1 MNIAELVNT
10 LKQQKVRLAV
20 DGERLLC
27 YMPSNDY
34 KMSAQLQTAIKT
46 QKIELVKYLQ
56 TLAIPK
62 STITKVARDQR
73 GFVLSSQQ
81 ERVWFTDRFE
91 QGLDYSYNNAG
102 TIDFDGKLDAQI
114 LLRCFNTV
122 IQRHESLRT
131 RFICVQDQPLQ
142 VIDEQFVID
151 MPLIE
156 IDSTD
161 DIAPYAKKHGQHL
174 FELASGQLVKLTL
187 LKLSEV
193 KHVLLFNIH
202 HIILDGWSLKILF
215 GELKTLYRAYFD
227 GQKNPLPPLPIQY
240 LDFAHW
246 QQQRKRQGGFE
257 QDLQYWQKQL
267 ANAPQLLELPTD
279 RPRAAVQDLHGNA
292 VTFDLPDRL
301 YQQLKT
307 LSLDNGVTLFMTLL
321 TGFKV
326 LLWRYTRQTD
336 LLVGTPIA
344 NRNQSQIEG
353 LIGFFVNTL
362 ILRSPIDSNDSLA
375 AVLNKVKAT
384 TLAAYEHQDLPFE
397 LLVNHLNPPR
407 SLSYNPVFQVMFM
420 LQNTQIGQFDLP
432 HLQSSLSQSDNDSA
446 KFDLSMALTEE
457 PGSIHGRLEYPTAL
471 FDETTINRM
480 IGHYQTLLEAMVLS
494 PDLTVGELSLLTGSQ
509 QHYLLH
515 TLNAKYASNQT
526 LPAKNQ
532 SIHELFEQR
541 VELAPHATALVF
553 EQQELDYQAVNQKA
567 NRLAHYLR
575 TKGVKPDTLVGLCVQ
590 RSMDMVIGLLAVLK
604 AGGAYVPLDPNYPQ
618 DRLDYMVKD
627 SGVSLVLTQKELG
640 QNLDQYPTSNPLK
653 MAGQSAASLAYV
665 IYTSGSTGLPKGV
678 MVEHH
683 NVVRLLTATQNA
695 FHFDDQDVWTLFH
708 SYAFDFSVW
717 EIWGALAFGGRLVV
731 VPDWMPRSVDDFYQ
745 LLVDEKVTVLNQ
757 TPSAFN
763 QLSSIDAQQQQPL
776 SLRVVIFGGEA
787 LNLQDLNSW
796 VERHGEN
803 KPELVNMYGIT
814 ETTVHVTYRRILAQ
828 DIMQNKG
835 SLIGRPIDDLSF
847 YILNPQLTP
856 VPIGVCGEFFVG
868 GNGVTRG
875 YLNQPELTAS
885 RFIVSPFASDET
897 LYRTGDLGR
906 YLPNGEIEYLG
917 RIDEQVKIRG
927 FRIELGEIEQ
937 QLVLL
942 PQIKSTV
949 VLVREDQPGL
959 KHLVAYV
966 VCERDVTDRDLA
978 KALRN
983 ALQAKLPEHM
993 VPSFFVKLDAFK
1005 LTNNGK
1011 IDKQWL
1017 LSEQMAPD

>member
-1 MNIAELVNT
+1 
-10 LKQQKVRLAV
+10 
-20 DGERLLC
+20 
-27 YMPSNDY
+27 
-34 KMSAQLQTAIKT
+34 
-46 QKIELVKYLQ
+46 
-56 TLAIPK
+56 
-62 STITKVARDQR
+62 
-73 GFVLSSQQ
+73 
-81 ERVWFTDRFE
+81 
-91 QGLDYSYNNAG
+91 
-102 TIDFDGKLDAQI
+102 
-114 LLRCFNTV
+114 
-122 IQRHESLRT
+122 
-131 RFICVQDQPLQ
+131 
-142 VIDEQFVID
+142 
-151 MPLIE
+151 
-156 IDSTD
+156 
-161 DIAPYAKKHGQHL
+161 
-174 FELASGQLVKLTL
+174 
-187 LKLSEV
+187 
-193 KHVLLFNIH
+193 
-202 HIILDGWSLKILF
+202 
-215 GELKTLYRAYFD
+215 
-227 GQKNPLPPLPIQY
+227 
-240 LDFAHW
+240 
-246 QQQRKRQGGFE
+246 
-257 QDLQYWQKQL
+257 
-267 ANAPQLLELPTD
+267 
-279 RPRAAVQDLHGNA
+279 
-292 VTFDLPDRL
+292 
-301 YQQLKT
+301 
-307 LSLDNGVTLFMTLL
+307 
-321 TGFKV
+321 
-326 LLWRYTRQTD
+326 
-336 LLVGTPIA
+336 
-344 NRNQSQIEG
+344 
-353 LIGFFVNTL
+353 
-362 ILRSPIDSNDSLA
+362 
-375 AVLNKVKAT
+375 
-384 TLAAYEHQDLPFE
+384 
-397 LLVNHLNPPR
+397 
-407 SLSYNPVFQVMFM
+407 
-420 LQNTQIGQFDLP
+420 
-432 HLQSSLSQSDNDSA
+432 
-446 KFDLSMALTEE
+446 
-457 PGSIHGRLEYPTAL
+457 

-494 PDLTVGELSLLTGSQ
+494 PNLTVGELSLLTGSQ
-509 QHYLLH
+509 QHYLLN
-515 TLNAKYASNQT
+515 TLNATYASNQQHADKS
-526 LPAKNQ
+526 PF
-532 SIHELFEQR
+532 IHELFEQH
-541 VELAPHATALVF
+541 VALAPHNIALVF
-553 EQQELDYQAVNQKA
+553 EQQKLDYQAVNQKA

-590 RSMDMVIGLLAVLK
+590 RSMDMVIGLLAILK

-653 MAGQSAASLAYV
+653 MAGQTAANLAYV

-678 MVEHH
+678 MVEHR
-683 NVVRLLTATQNA
+683 NVVRLLTATQNK

-763 QLSSIDAQQQQPL
+763 PLSSIDAQQLQPL

-787 LNLQDLNSW
+787 LNLQDLASW
-796 VERHGEN
+796 VDRHGDN

-828 DIMQNKG
+828 DINHNKG
-835 SLIGRPIDDLSF
+835 SLIGRPLDDLSF

-885 RFIVSPFASDET
+885 RFIVSPFDSEQT
-897 LYRTGDLGR
+897 LYCTGDLGR

-966 VCERDVTDRDLA
+966 VCEQDVAEEALA
-978 KALRN
+978 NTLRS
-983 ALQAKLPEHM
+983 ALQAILPEHM

-1011 IDKQWL
+1011 IDKKWL
-1017 LSEQMAPD
+1017 LSEQMAPDSTLSAGEYVTPATITENKLAEIWSALLNITLHKISATANFFELGGHSLLSVRLTGEVRVAFDVELAVRDIFAVPMLSDLALFIDNSANKARFSAVVPITRQSNQLPVSFAQQRLWFIDQMDGASAQYNMPAAIRFKGHFIESVVEQAFARIVNRHEPLRTVFVSVEDGVQQLIRDDVEFKLTTLDLT